1 MNKGVRSLQ
10 QYARVVRDVV
20 RDEPP
25 DPIEIRACHRILRS
39 DLRNLRM
46 RPDRD
51 TLEYLAWVKR
61 DLCAQL
67 VDELV
72 KKLDLLS
79 DDRLMNGGE
88 MIEVGVVLHD
98 LNAYERWH
106 ARGSME
112 GAADE
117 RKRQE
122 AARPYGLDEVYE

>member
-1 MNKGVRSLQ
+1 MSKRAMSLAS
-10 QYARVVRDVV
+10 YARVV

-25 DPIEIRACHRILRS
+25 DPIEIRACHHIRRDELRELQMGNS
-39 DLRNLRM
+39 LDKR
-46 RPDRD
+46 
-51 TLEYLAWVKR
+51 EYLAWMKQN
-61 DLCAQL
+61 LCAQL

-79 DDRLMNGGE
+79 EDHLMNGGE

-98 LNAYERWH
+98 LNAYERWR